1 MANVPA
7 DLMYTADHE
16 WVHVEKDGTVRVGIT
31 DFAQNA
37 LGDIVFLEL
46 PLEGRSVQIGDEIG
60 TIESVKSVSELY
72 SPVDGEVVAVNQD
85 VVDSPRGSQLGPLRR
100 VAGQHQAGG
109 RRQARRAPRRRRL
122 REVDRLTACFP
133 CCCAGAA
140 CGAAGPSRKR

>member
-46 PLEGRSVQIGDEIG
+46 PPEGRSVQIGDEIG

-85 VVDSPRGSQLGPLRR
+85 VVDSPEGVNSDPYDAWLVSIKL
-100 VAGQHQAGG
+100 A
-109 RRQARRAPRRRRL
+109 
-122 REVDRLTACFP
+122 
-133 CCCAGAA
+133 AGAKLDELLD
-140 CGAAGPSRKR
+140 AAAYEKLIG